1 MKVYNHFY
9 ANEYDQLYNDKDY
22 LAECDLIEQTF
33 CVFGTG
39 TIRSVY
45 DFGCGTGNHSIPLA
59 QRGYLVTGVDLSL
72 DMLSIARKKS
82 NEIGVSIN
90 WVNGDIRNYQGGDPY
105 DAGLFMF
112 AVLGYLLPNEDVI
125 AALTNARNN
134 IKLGGL
140 LAFDVWYGPAILSIR
155 PSDRA
160 KVVPVMGGKI
170 IRIVTPNLNV
180 RNHTCDINYHL
191 WRLIG
196 DHIEAESEELHTVRY
211 YFPMELE
218 MMLSQSGF
226 KLCSLTAFPTLNSPA
241 DETTWNVYGVAHAV

>member
-1 MKVYNHFY
+1 MGVYEEFY

-33 CVFGTG
+33 DMFGTG
-39 TIRSVY
+39 AIRSVY

-59 QRGYLVTGVDLSL
+59 QRGYHVTGVDLSL
-72 DMLSIARKKS
+72 EMLRVARKKS
-82 NEIGVSIN
+82 NKVGVSIN
-90 WVNGDIRNYQGGDPY
+90 WINGDIRYYQGSDPF

-125 AALTNARNN
+125 AALTTARQN

-140 LAFDVWYGPAILSIR
+140 LAFDVWYGPAVLSIR
-155 PSDRA
+155 PADRA
-160 KVVPVMGGKI
+160 KVVPVTGGKV

-180 RNHTCDINYHL
+180 RNHTCDINYQL

-196 DHIEAESEELHTVRY
+196 DQVESESEELHTVRY
-211 YFPMELE
+211 FFPREIEL
-218 MMLSQSGF
+218 MLSQSGF
-226 KLCSLTAFPTLNSPA
+226 KLCSLTEFPTLDSPV